1 MIISFD
7 ILIFL
12 FTFVKAQN
20 FIFYIILIIY
30 YSGSLK
36 LSYNSYRTVPK
47 PYRTQFK
54 LFIKNSLGTFDVPRY
69 RTNIKN
75 LEFFLKTKIFL
86 KKYHKI
92 LFFAIFYVFFKKTL
106 FFKNNSKFFIV
117 VRWFDSTPRT
127 LVLL

>member
-47 PYRTQFK
+47 PYRTKFK

-69 RTNIKN
+69 RTIKN

-92 LFFAIFYVFFKKTL
+92 LFCDILCFF
-106 FFKNNSKFFIV
+106 
-117 VRWFDSTPRT
+117 
-127 LVLL
+127 